1 MMMESTKGLGQR
13 DIEGDT
19 NDCFIFDSWF
29 SSKDFSED
37 AIDVGADI
45 IGMIKPTKNYFKG
58 YH

>member
-29 SSKDFSED
+29 SSKNFSED

-45 IGMIKPTKNYFKG
+45 IGMIKTNKKLF
-58 YH
+58 

>member
-19 NDCFIFDSWF
+19 KDCFIFDSWF
-29 SSKDFSED
+29 SSKNFSED

-45 IGMIKPTKNYFKG
+45 IGMIKTNKKLF
-58 YH
+58 